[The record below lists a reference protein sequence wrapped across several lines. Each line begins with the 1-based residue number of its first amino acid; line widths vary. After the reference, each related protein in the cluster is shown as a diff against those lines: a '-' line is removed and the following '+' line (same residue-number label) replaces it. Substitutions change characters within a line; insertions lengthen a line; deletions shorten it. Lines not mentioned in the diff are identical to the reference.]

1 MPKTRITFV
10 CSVCGAGQPKWGG
23 QCEQCGAWN
32 TLVET
37 RLEPA
42 GRRAEPSPGTRPEPV
57 RLADVQSDSFTRL
70 VLPFQEFNRV
80 LGGGVVPGSVTLVG
94 GDPGIGK
101 STLLLQ
107 TAVLASR
114 AEQPFLYI
122 CGEESV
128 HQVKLR
134 AARMGLDSRSVFLLA
149 QNNLEDLLAV
159 TYQMRPQ
166 AVIVDS
172 IQSVYLPEASSSAG
186 GVTQVRECAARLT
199 EMAKAHSIST
209 FIVGH
214 VTKSGEIAGP
224 RVLEHIVDAVLYLE
238 GERHHSYRI
247 LRSVKNRFGS
257 TNEVGVFEM
266 TARGMVEV
274 LNPSEAF
281 LAERLDSVPGSS
293 VAVTIEGTRPLLV
306 EIQALTSPCAAPAG
320 PRRTANGV
328 DFNRL
333 LLLTAVLTKRLGL
346 RLANQD
352 VFVNVIGG
360 LRISEPAAD
369 LGVASAIASAAR
381 GRAVAPDVAVFGEI
395 GLSGEL
401 RSVNQVE
408 RRLHEAAK
416 LGFKRAILPRS
427 SSLSDLRVDGVE
439 LLPTRTLAEALKAAL
454 G

>member
-1 MPKTRITFV
+1 
-10 CSVCGAGQPKWGG
+10 
-23 QCEQCGAWN
+23 
-32 TLVET
+32 
-37 RLEPA
+37 
-42 GRRAEPSPGTRPEPV
+42 
-57 RLADVQSDSFTRL
+57 
-70 VLPFQEFNRV
+70 
-80 LGGGVVPGSVTLVG
+80 
-94 GDPGIGK
+94 
-101 STLLLQ
+101 
-107 TAVLASR
+107 
-114 AEQPFLYI
+114 
-122 CGEESV
+122 
-128 HQVKLR
+128 
-134 AARMGLDSRSVFLLA
+134 MGLDSRSVFLLA